1 MEQTI
6 DVVNASDF
14 FSAIKLGDVESEMF
28 LDTVG
33 FRYELNGLIY
43 YDAVSDSDF
52 LNGVITLLMNILSED
67 TSDNIINAEL
77 KFIDQIGLRSYSDQT
92 HLNDIEKIIEQIKLH
107 ALEFQNKH
115 K

>member
-33 FRYELNGLIY
+33 FKYELNGLILTGGS
-43 YDAVSDSDF
+43 VF
-52 LNGVITLLMNILSED
+52 IWCLQ
-67 TSDNIINAEL
+67 
-77 KFIDQIGLRSYSDQT
+77 KFIAECEDIYEKDVMMEKLRDYNLSV
-92 HLNDIEKIIEQIKLH
+92 NDHVRYINIQ
-107 ALEFQNKH
+107 A
-115 K
+115 

>member
-33 FRYELNGLIY
+33 FRYELNGLILTGGS
-43 YDAVSDSDF
+43 VF
-52 LNGVITLLMNILSED
+52 IWCLQ
-67 TSDNIINAEL
+67 
-77 KFIDQIGLRSYSDQT
+77 KFIKECE
-92 HLNDIEKIIEQIKLH
+92 DIYEKGVMIK
-107 ALEFQNKH
+107 ALQEFTSGMSGDTKYVNLQA
-115 K
+115 

>member
-33 FRYELNGLIY
+33 FKYELNGLILTGGS
-43 YDAVSDSDF
+43 VF
-52 LNGVITLLMNILSED
+52 IWCLQ
-67 TSDNIINAEL
+67 
-77 KFIDQIGLRSYSDQT
+77 KFIVECE
-92 HLNDIEKIIEQIKLH
+92 DIYEKDVMME
-107 ALEFQNKH
+107 ALKEFTSRLSGGRKYVNLEA
-115 K
+115 

>member
-33 FRYELNGLIY
+33 FKYELNGLILTGGS
-43 YDAVSDSDF
+43 VF
-52 LNGVITLLMNILSED
+52 IWCLQ
-67 TSDNIINAEL
+67 
-77 KFIDQIGLRSYSDQT
+77 KFIEECE
-92 HLNDIEKIIEQIKLH
+92 DIYEKDVMME
-107 ALEFQNKH
+107 ALKEFTSRLSGGRKYVNLEA
-115 K
+115 